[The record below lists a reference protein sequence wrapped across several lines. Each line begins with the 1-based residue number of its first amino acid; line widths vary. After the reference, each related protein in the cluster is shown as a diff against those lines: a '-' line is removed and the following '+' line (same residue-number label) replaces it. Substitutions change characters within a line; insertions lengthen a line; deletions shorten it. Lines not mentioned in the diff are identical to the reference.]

1 MKIHRP
7 RLRKGAKHDYKVEN
21 HPIHRYFVPK
31 IQKSENYV
39 LLLSA
44 VADAIKMPPP
54 KSPKQSRRTRNPDG
68 PLEDSLE
75 YTEEAIK
82 FNQDL
87 INQWAVN
94 AVKDNKRLLELKQR
108 IFPNWSPYIADI
120 YNRIQTLPTGMHS
133 NKIGVEHLMLLYP
146 DALMTEDVGQD
157 KSKYLAPGGKA
168 KAVKDVEDWL
178 DKQCS
183 KKDLYEMQRLQQVLI
198 QSKVNDVKDQLRD
211 EFRPE
216 IDRINKELKQLKAR
230 YTSQESRLDTNNNT
244 TREIVINSDD
254 CKDWKKLWD
263 DHKRVPDGGHMD
275 ELLDTIAI
283 YLQPIVKSE
292 DFSSKS
298 ITHVELIPSRDDKLT
313 RFVVRFA
320 TVTLQQEILHTI
332 NAATNDQVILKFMSE
347 IRPSYSSAERKKRYD
362 KFGPLQASCQYNYLA
377 VTEPTKYTS
386 FSRVE
391 VNGETGLYHCKKYPK
406 SDNRVKKAAEKARLG
421 LITKPKGFKEE
432 EHQVYLNPL
441 LLDQQTS

>member
-1 MKIHRP
+1 
-7 RLRKGAKHDYKVEN
+7 
-21 HPIHRYFVPK
+21 
-31 IQKSENYV
+31 
-39 LLLSA
+39 
-44 VADAIKMPPP
+44 MPP
-54 KSPKQSRRTRNPDG
+54 KHESRRTNNPDK
-68 PLEDSLE
+68 PLEESLE
-75 YTEEAIK
+75 YDEDAIK
-82 FNQDL
+82 FNQEY
-87 INQWAVN
+87 ITKWAVN

-120 YNRIQTLPTGMHS
+120 YNRIQTLPNGMHS
-133 NKIGVEHLMLLYP
+133 SKIGVEHLMLLYP
-146 DALMTEDVGQD
+146 DALLTEDVGQD
-157 KSKYLAPGGKA
+157 KSKYLAAGGKA
-168 KAVKDVEDWL
+168 KAVKDVEEWL

-198 QSKVNDVKDQLRD
+198 QSKVNEVKDQIRS
-211 EFRPE
+211 EFKPE
-216 IDRINKELKQLKAR
+216 IDRINKELKQIKAKQN
-230 YTSQESRLDTNNNT
+230 SQESRLDTSTNT

-254 CKDWKKLWD
+254 CKDWKRLWD
-263 DHKRVPDGGHMD
+263 SHKRDPDGGHMD

-283 YLQPIVKSE
+283 YLQPLVKTE
-292 DFSSKS
+292 EFSSKS
-298 ITHVELIPSRDDKLT
+298 ITHVELIPSKDDKLT

-320 TVTLQQEILHTI
+320 TVNLQQEILHAI
-332 NAATNDQVILKFMSE
+332 NVATSDQVILKLMSE

-391 VNGETGLYHCKKYPK
+391 LNSESGLYHCKKYPK
-406 SDNRVKKAAEKARLG
+406 TDNRVKKAAEKAQMG

-441 LLDQQTS
+441 LD